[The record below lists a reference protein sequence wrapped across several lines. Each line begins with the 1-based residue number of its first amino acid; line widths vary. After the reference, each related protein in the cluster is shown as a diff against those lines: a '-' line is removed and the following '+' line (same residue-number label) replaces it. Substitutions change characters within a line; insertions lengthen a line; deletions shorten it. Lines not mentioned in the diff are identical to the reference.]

1 MAFKHWLQRKYQWP
15 INVVAMLPI
24 ASQLLVRSCYC
35 AQSLLCAY
43 VGPEK
48 TPDVM
53 SCAEFVTA
61 AGWPGSSQPLCT
73 RETYWVQIQLSTA
86 KSIG

>member
-15 INVVAMLPI
+15 INVIAMLPI
-24 ASQLLVRSCYC
+24 ASQLLVHSCYC

-48 TPDVM
+48 TP
-53 SCAEFVTA
+53 AVT
-61 AGWPGSSQPLCT
+61 S
-73 RETYWVQIQLSTA
+73 
-86 KSIG
+86 